1 MKVVIMFDTV
11 KVSASLAVSLLDSR
25 SFALTSVVLL
35 AMHSSLVQQ
44 SFFQTKKSELIKL
57 AV

>member
-44 SFFQTKKSELIKL
+44 SFFSD
-57 AV
+57 